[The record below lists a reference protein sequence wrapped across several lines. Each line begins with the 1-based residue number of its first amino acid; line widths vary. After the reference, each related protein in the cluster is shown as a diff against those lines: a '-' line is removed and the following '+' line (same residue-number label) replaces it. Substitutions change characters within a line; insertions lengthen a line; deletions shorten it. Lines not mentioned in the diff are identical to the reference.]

1 MRVTQLEL
9 NRNFLTDLEKLYRTF
24 VDVNRQMSTG
34 KKLNSLGDSPLG
46 SADLVD
52 ITQQALR
59 LDTYRSNMISG
70 AYQLKASEAALNAV
84 YNAFVDI
91 HTLGS
96 QAANEPTSVEGR
108 GAILLEIE
116 KLRDEIIS
124 RGNTQV
130 DGIYIFAGTAVD
142 SAPFEIDTVTGR
154 VVYLGNE
161 DVNNI
166 PIGDGVS
173 VDAGVDGR
181 KALESVFN
189 AVDELIAALN
199 NSISGGGGGERIDEA
214 LGFFGGA
221 LDDLN
226 KARGEIGVNLAITNR
241 MSAMLD
247 TRNNVLREQ
256 RSNIE
261 DANILEVTT
270 QLSQLQVA
278 INAGLTSGA
287 TILQQNTLFDII
299 G

>member
-9 NRNFLTDLEKLYRTF
+9 NRNFLTDLEKLYSNF
-24 VDVNRQMSTG
+24 VDVNRQLSTG
-34 KKLNSLGDSPLG
+34 KKLNYLGDSPLG

-59 LDTYRSNMISG
+59 LDTYRSNMISS

-96 QAANEPTSVEGR
+96 QAANEPTSAEGR
-108 GAILLEIE
+108 EAIRLEIE
-116 KLRDEIIS
+116 KLRDEIMS

-142 SAPFEIDTVTGR
+142 SAPFEIDTVTGH
-154 VVYLGNE
+154 VVYSGNE

-214 LGFFGGA
+214 LGRFGGA
-221 LDDLN
+221 LDDLG
-226 KARGEIGVNLAITNR
+226 KARGEI
-241 MSAMLD
+241 
-247 TRNNVLREQ
+247 
-256 RSNIE
+256 
-261 DANILEVTT
+261 
-270 QLSQLQVA
+270 
-278 INAGLTSGA
+278 
-287 TILQQNTLFDII
+287 
-299 G
+299 

>member
-9 NRNFLTDLEKLYRTF
+9 NRNFLTDLEKLYRNF
-24 VDVNRQMSTG
+24 VDVNRQLSTG
-34 KKLNSLGDSPLG
+34 KKLNYLGDSPLG

-59 LDTYRSNMISG
+59 LDTYGSNMISS

-96 QAANEPTSVEGR
+96 QAANEPTSAEGR

-116 KLRDEIIS
+116 KLREELIS

-142 SAPFEIDTVTGR
+142 SAAFELDASGH
-154 VVYLGNE
+154 VVYRGND
-161 DVNNI
+161 DVNKI
-166 PIGDGVS
+166 PIGDGVA
-173 VDAGVDGR
+173 VDAGVSGSN
-181 KALESVFN
+181 ALGTVFE
-189 AVDELIAALN
+189 AIDKLIDALN
-199 NSISGGGGGERIDEA
+199 NSISGGGGGEQIDEA
-214 LGFFGGA
+214 LSRFGSA

-226 KARGEIGVNLAITNR
+226 KSRGEIGVNLSIVNR
-241 MSAMLD
+241 MSSMLE

-270 QLSQLQVA
+270 RISQLQVA
-278 INAGLTSGA
+278 INAGLTSGSA
-287 TILQQNTLFDII
+287 ILQQNTLFDII